1 MKLNKKIPIEDS
13 INMEA
18 EKLATELENKFNL
31 NFEVE
36 HGDVVLRR
44 KKGFLGG
51 FYREQLKIEPYIP
64 DIEVYDKKVMDIAKE
79 IAVEIYDKYPDI
91 KIIKDY

>member
-1 MKLNKKIPIEDS
+1 
-13 INMEA
+13 MEA

-44 KKGFLGG
+44 KKDF
-51 FYREQLKIEPYIP
+51 
-64 DIEVYDKKVMDIAKE
+64 
-79 IAVEIYDKYPDI
+79 
-91 KIIKDY
+91 